1 MQTMIALSHSRSRIS
16 RNRYHVAALAGGF
29 LLLTGISAAQTPSP
43 PPIESAAVAEPVVV
57 LSPFE
62 VSTKADVGYR
72 AGNSV
77 SATRIDTPI
86 KDLPFAI
93 SAFTAQFVSDIGARD
108 LFDIVQYSPGVTNA
122 GVGFAS
128 GSSVYAIRGFNQAPQ
143 HNGFVGEAY
152 VDAATIERVEVVKGP
167 ASVLYGEVAPGGTV
181 NYITKRP
188 TAKAFTTL
196 SAKVGSYD
204 FLRTGIDYNRP
215 LVADKL
221 LFRFNGVWQNDIEF
235 YQPGQARSTVLAP
248 TFTWRVTPD
257 LSVTVDYQNFSR
269 RETPPF
275 ETRLPTSRIVAPLP
289 ASGILSTASVL
300 QQPSGED
307 RGFLGFYP
315 LSDDFNMSSKNDRR
329 FSEFESFNTELTA
342 KLGEHWTARAN
353 FNWSKSKI
361 WFKGT
366 GLGQVNITVPARYFP
381 AGTAYPTTANA
392 AYLAAAALYAAD
404 LLRDPNLALLA
415 PQAQLQRRINLQETF
430 GHGKA
435 AQAEFAGKY
444 KVGPVDLKP
453 LLGASYLENTD
464 YTRSRQAP
472 TAQFFTPWNMYDR
485 GTWNYD
491 TDYEPALQ
499 PLTQFDRGNRRSKAA
514 YAIMNANLLDGRIY
528 TVAGARYT
536 KSSGSND
543 NFFNPA
549 ASIAKADHD
558 KLAPQFGAGWK
569 VHPDVLLYAS
579 YSSSFQNSIAN
590 LQIANVPSGPANPSV
605 SKGYEAGAKTD
616 FLGGRVS
623 STLSFYTIEQ
633 QDRVINFNTTSAT
646 GLVLVNRM
654 QGTRDRSR
662 GAEVEVTWS
671 PTGNFQVFA
680 SGSLNDVRV
689 IKVPAGV
696 DYLLGSHPENTA
708 KALAN
713 LWSRYTF
720 SSGVAKGIWVGAGSN
735 YSGKKAQRVN
745 NPSLFTDPYT
755 LFNAAVGYNWK
766 WRSHPAAVTVNWDNI
781 TNESYVPAAFL
792 RGKPATVTLELK
804 VTY

>member
-1 MQTMIALSHSRSRIS
+1 MNVTLCYYRMIPRRRVRTRALVTGFLSLAAVLSAQMQTATP
-16 RNRYHVAALAGGF
+16 AAAPLA
-29 LLLTGISAAQTPSP
+29 
-43 PPIESAAVAEPVVV
+43 VEPAVV
-57 LSPFE
+57 LNPFV
-62 VSTKADVGYR
+62 VSTTADVGYR

-86 KDLPFAI
+86 KDLPFSI

-108 LFDIVQYSPGVTNA
+108 LFDIVQYSPGVTSA

-152 VDAATIERVEVVKGP
+152 VDSATIERVEVVKGP

-188 TAKAFTTL
+188 TAKPFTTVA
-196 SAKVGSYD
+196 AKIGTYN
-204 FLRTGIDYNRP
+204 FLRTGFDYNRP

-221 LFRFNGVWQNDIEF
+221 LFRFNGAWQNDIEF
-235 YQPGQARSTVLAP
+235 YKPGEAQSTVVAP
-248 TFTWRVTPD
+248 VFTWRLTPVS
-257 LSVTVDYQNFSR
+257 SVTIDYQNFSR

-300 QQPSGED
+300 QQNSGED

-315 LSDDFNMSSKNDRR
+315 LPGDFNISANTDRR
-329 FSEFESFNTELTA
+329 NSEMESLNAEFTSR
-342 KLGEHWTARAN
+342 LGEHWTSRAN
-353 FNWSKSKI
+353 FNWSKYKI
-361 WFKGT
+361 WFKST
-366 GLGQVNITVPARYFP
+366 GLGQVNISVPASYFA
-381 AGTAYPTTANA
+381 AGTAYPATANA
-392 AYLAAAALYAAD
+392 LYLAAAARYAAD
-404 LLRDPNLALLA
+404 LLADPGLALKA

-444 KVGPVDLKP
+444 EAGAIELKP
-453 LLGASYLENTD
+453 LLGASCQENTD

-485 GTWNYD
+485 STWNYA
-491 TDYEPALQ
+491 TDYDPAIQ
-499 PLTQFDRGNRRSKAA
+499 PLTQFDRGVRRSKAA
-514 YAIMNANLLDGRIY
+514 YAILNTSFLRGRLY

-536 KSSGSND
+536 SSTGAND
-543 NFFNPA
+543 NFFAPA
-549 ASIAKADHD
+549 ASIAKASHS
-558 KLAPQFGAGWK
+558 KLAPQFGGGWK
-569 VHPDVLLYAS
+569 ILPDMLLYGS

-605 SKGYEAGAKTD
+605 SKGYELGLKTD
-616 FLGGRVS
+616 FLSGRVS
-623 STLSFYTIEQ
+623 STMSLYTIEQ

-646 GLVLVNRM
+646 GLILVNRM
-654 QGTRDRSR
+654 QGTLDRSR
-662 GAEVEVTWS
+662 GAELEVTWS
-671 PTGNFQVFA
+671 PTGNFQLFV
-680 SGSLNDVRV
+680 SGALNDVRV
-689 IKVPAGV
+689 IKVPAGA

-713 LWSRYTF
+713 LWARYSF
-720 SSGVAKGIWVGAGSN
+720 AGGAAKGLWVGAGAN
-735 YSGKKAQRVN
+735 YSGRKAQRVN

-755 LFNAAVGYNWK
+755 LINTAVGYDWK
-766 WRSHPAAVTVNWDNI
+766 WDGHPASATLNWDNM
-781 TNESYVPAAFL
+781 TDRSYVPAAFL
-792 RGKPATVTLELK
+792 RGKPMTVTLEVK